1 MISNRFYI
9 FLSIISASLIGCR
22 KGPSTS
28 GGCSGAQSL
37 LSSESAIVD
46 TEALVPAG
54 GFLHI
59 GSAACTATFLLE
71 SASSS
76 ELRFAAYT
84 AQHCVNEG
92 IKSTERFAVS
102 MYVQNGSQKG
112 YLQKLPVS
120 DDFFTRRNDLWSA
133 VRQLGSSEANTIVEG
148 ALLIPGYG
156 EYLNQARNDDG
167 SSEGGRDVSDI
178 EAKNV
183 CLSNRTDLLQ
193 VGNSQHLCWSALDT
207 TVRRL
212 TLRASEVGKQDFEK
226 AKQHLQTRKAAID
239 SILRNSPQISNY
251 FTLWNNRVHG
261 QVGGWRL
268 ANYANIAAFLND
280 ELCGKY
286 LPKDA
291 PEQSTCRVRD
301 QLRALV
307 EKHLVEVD
315 IDGQVK
321 SILKHAEQLGMGT
334 SAPFFVDGSIPI
346 KSALPM
352 KSTENFFKFLNSKT
366 ADLRKF
372 FPVDKSEK
380 LLPLPKQFAVAT
392 NTSLFNQE
400 LKKTSLMF
408 GLVKPEALFGE
419 TRALPSKGVNSAGL
433 LRMYVSKQN
442 IQIQFGATDSGAMIT
457 FAGIVPLLVLNTVDD
472 KPTSGGSAILALP
485 EIGYEDEASS
495 SQAGNPSSTD
505 QTVALNTSVK
515 SEDALVKYGNV
526 PCY

>member
-1 MISNRFYI
+1 MMVRSQYIALSVISV
-9 FLSIISASLIGCR
+9 SLFGCR
-22 KGPSTS
+22 KSPSYTN
-28 GGCSGAQSL
+28 GCSGSQSRV
-37 LSSESAIVD
+37 SSDSAVFES
-46 TEALVPAG
+46 EALVPAG

-71 SASSS
+71 SANSS

-92 IKSTERFAVS
+92 SESSERFAVS
-102 MYVQNGSQKG
+102 MHIRSDNEQG
-112 YLQKLPVS
+112 YLKKLPVS
-120 DDFFTRRNDLWSA
+120 DDFFTRRNQLWTD
-133 VRQLGSSEANTIVEG
+133 VRQLGSSEANTLVEN
-148 ALLIPGYG
+148 ALLISDYG
-156 EYLNQARNDDG
+156 EYLDQKVDG
-167 SSEGGRDVSDI
+167 EGNTIGGRDVSTI

-212 TLRASEVGKQDFEK
+212 TLKASDVSKQDFEK
-226 AKQHLQTRKAAID
+226 AKQHLERRKAAFNGV
-239 SILRNSPQISNY
+239 LRKYPQISKN
-251 FTLWNNRVHG
+251 FTLWNKRVHG

-268 ANYANIAAFLND
+268 TNYANIAAFLND

-307 EKHLVEVD
+307 EKHLIEIDVD
-315 IDGQVK
+315 GELKTV
-321 SILKHAEQLGMGT
+321 LKHAEQLGMGT
-334 SAPFFVDGSIPI
+334 SAPFFVDGGLPI

-352 KSTENFFKFLNSKT
+352 KSSENFFRFLNSKT
-366 ADLRKF
+366 DELRKL
-372 FPVDKSEK
+372 FPSSSGNK
-380 LLPLPKQFAVAT
+380 LLPLSNQFAIAT
-392 NTSLFNQE
+392 NTSLFNNE
-400 LKKTSLMF
+400 TKKASLMF
-408 GLVKPEALFGE
+408 GHVKAKALFGE
-419 TRALPSKGVNSAGL
+419 SGELPSKGVNSAGL

-442 IQIQFGATDSGAMIT
+442 IQIQFGATDSGAMLT
-457 FAGIVPLLVLNTVDD
+457 FAGVVPLLVLNTVDD

-485 EIGYEDEASS
+485 EIGYDDEAPA
-495 SQAGNPSSTD
+495 SQAGSPSSTD
-505 QTVALNTSVK
+505 QTVALNTTVK
-515 SEDALVKYGNV
+515 SEDAIVKYGNI